1 MQKCSFV
8 FWSRYALSSHTQ
20 VT

>member
-20 VT
+20 VM